1 MVIILDFQPVLKY
14 KVILSLFLLQIAVSE
29 PAKFTH
35 KCFIFFSEK
44 WNIMDAVSIPIFWV
58 INKQAEIY
66 GLWPVLGNNFRTK
79 SNLVEKSEKP
89 KLSTIHPTLLLLP
102 SCFTMEAFFILF
114 TCMVDYLIVLIIEHN
129 SHTRSIND
137 TV

>member
-102 SCFTMEAFFILF
+102 HVLLWRHFLF
-114 TCMVDYLIVLIIEHN
+114 YLHVW
-129 SHTRSIND
+129 
-137 TV
+137 